1 MEQIAVRA
9 GVTKPVLY
17 QHFES
22 KKELYLGLAR
32 GGHGPAARTRS
43 RRAIEGAR
51 SNRERIERATGAYF
65 GFIDANEG
73 SFRLLFRETMGAE
86 HEFRGAIERFRD
98 ELARPDHRGI
108 QAESGL
114 PAGEAELLARGVM
127 GIAESAAQWWL
138 DHRSVPAE
146 RVVRDL
152 SDLAWRGLAGLP
164 RPGQEEPMSKR
175 SYERSGSRPSAK
187 PRARRASARRRCAR
201 SASGARSPQRVAL
214 GVVLLIVFLGG
225 RDEGHTEC

>member
-1 MEQIAVRA
+1 MRELATRRLTAEARRAQLLEVARDVFASDGYHGAAMEQIALKA

-22 KKELYLGLAR
+22 KKELYLGLLGEDMAR
-32 GGHGPAARTRS
+32 LLEDI

-65 GFIDANEG
+65 SFIDENEG

-86 HEFRGAIERFRD
+86 DEFRRAIERFRD
-98 ELARPDHRGI
+98 ELARSI
-108 QAESGL
+108 AAVIAAETGL
-114 PAGEAELLARGVM
+114 VSSESELLARGVM

-152 SDLAWRGLAGLP
+152 SELAWRGLAGLP
-164 RPGQEEPMSKR
+164 RRGE
-175 SYERSGSRPSAK
+175 
-187 PRARRASARRRCAR
+187 
-201 SASGARSPQRVAL
+201 
-214 GVVLLIVFLGG
+214 
-225 RDEGHTEC
+225 

>member
-1 MEQIAVRA
+1 MRELATRRLTAEARRAQLLQVARDVFASDGYHGAAMEQIALRA

-22 KKELYLGLAR
+22 KKELYLGLLEEDMAR
-32 GGHGPAARTRS
+32 LLDDI

-65 GFIDANEG
+65 AFIDSNEG

-86 HEFRGAIERFRD
+86 DEFRTAIERFRD
-98 ELARPDHRGI
+98 ELARSI
-108 QAESGL
+108 SAVIAAETGL
-114 PAGEAELLARGVM
+114 PASESELLARGVM

-138 DHRSVPAE
+138 DQRSVPAE

-152 SDLAWRGLAGLP
+152 SELAWRGLAGLP
-164 RPGQEEPMSKR
+164 RR
-175 SYERSGSRPSAK
+175 SE
-187 PRARRASARRRCAR
+187 
-201 SASGARSPQRVAL
+201 
-214 GVVLLIVFLGG
+214 
-225 RDEGHTEC
+225 

>member
-1 MEQIAVRA
+1 VRELATRRLTAEARRAQLLEVARNVFASDGYHGAAMEQIAVKA

-22 KKELYLGLAR
+22 KKELYLGLLEQDMAR
-32 GGHGPAARTRS
+32 LLDDI

-65 GFIDANEG
+65 SFIDTNEG

-86 HEFRGAIERFRD
+86 DEFRRAIERFRD
-98 ELARPDHRGI
+98 ELARSI
-108 QAESGL
+108 AAVIAAETGL
-114 PAGEAELLARGVM
+114 PSSESELLARGVM

-138 DHRSVPAE
+138 EQRSVPAE

-152 SDLAWRGLAGLP
+152 SELAWRGLAGLP
-164 RPGQEEPMSKR
+164 RRGE
-175 SYERSGSRPSAK
+175 
-187 PRARRASARRRCAR
+187 
-201 SASGARSPQRVAL
+201 
-214 GVVLLIVFLGG
+214 
-225 RDEGHTEC
+225 

>member
-1 MEQIAVRA
+1 MTAEARRAQLLEVAREVFASDGYHGAGMEQIAVRA

-22 KKELYLGLAR
+22 KKELYLGLLEVDM
-32 GGHGPAARTRS
+32 S
-43 RRAIEGAR
+43 RLLEDIGRAIQGAR

-65 GFIDANEG
+65 GFIDSNEG

-86 HEFRGAIERFRD
+86 DEFRGAIERFRD
-98 ELARPDHRGI
+98 ELARRITAVI
-108 QAESGL
+108 QAETGL

-164 RPGQEEPMSKR
+164 RRGE
-175 SYERSGSRPSAK
+175 
-187 PRARRASARRRCAR
+187 
-201 SASGARSPQRVAL
+201 
-214 GVVLLIVFLGG
+214 
-225 RDEGHTEC
+225 

>member
-1 MEQIAVRA
+1 MTAQARRAQLLEVAREVFAADGYHGAGMEQIAVRA

-22 KKELYLGLAR
+22 KKELYLGLLDEDMAR
-32 GGHGPAARTRS
+32 LLEDIG
-43 RRAIEGAR
+43 RAIEGAR

-65 GFIDANEG
+65 GFIDSNEG

-86 HEFRGAIERFRD
+86 DEFRRAIERFRD
-98 ELARPDHRGI
+98 ELARRITAVI
-108 QAESGL
+108 QAETGL
-114 PAGEAELLARGVM
+114 PVGEAELLARGVM

-152 SDLAWRGLAGLP
+152 SELAWRGLAGLP
-164 RPGQEEPMSKR
+164 RRGE
-175 SYERSGSRPSAK
+175 
-187 PRARRASARRRCAR
+187 
-201 SASGARSPQRVAL
+201 
-214 GVVLLIVFLGG
+214 
-225 RDEGHTEC
+225 

>member
-1 MEQIAVRA
+1 MRELATRRLTAEARRAQLLEVAREVFASDGYHGAGMEQIAVRA

-22 KKELYLGLAR
+22 KKELYLGLLDEDMAR
-32 GGHGPAARTRS
+32 LLEDIA
-43 RRAIEGAR
+43 RAIDGAR

-65 GFIDANEG
+65 GFIDSNEG

-86 HEFRGAIERFRD
+86 DEFRRAIERFRD
-98 ELARPDHRGI
+98 ELASRI
-108 QAESGL
+108 SAVIAAETGL
-114 PAGEAELLARGVM
+114 PRSESELLARGVM

-152 SDLAWRGLAGLP
+152 SELAWRGLAGLP
-164 RPGQEEPMSKR
+164 RRGE
-175 SYERSGSRPSAK
+175 
-187 PRARRASARRRCAR
+187 
-201 SASGARSPQRVAL
+201 
-214 GVVLLIVFLGG
+214 
-225 RDEGHTEC
+225 

>member
-1 MEQIAVRA
+1 MKQLATRRLTAEARRAQLLEVAREVFASDGYHGAAMEQIALRA

-22 KKELYLGLAR
+22 KKELYLGLLEEDMAR
-32 GGHGPAARTRS
+32 LLDDI

-65 GFIDANEG
+65 SFIDSNEG

-86 HEFRGAIERFRD
+86 DEFRRAIERFRD
-98 ELARPDHRGI
+98 ELARSI
-108 QAESGL
+108 AAVIAAETGL
-114 PAGEAELLARGVM
+114 PSSEAELLARGVM

-138 DHRSVPAE
+138 DQRSVPAE

-152 SDLAWRGLAGLP
+152 SELAWRGLAGLP
-164 RPGQEEPMSKR
+164 RR
-175 SYERSGSRPSAK
+175 SE
-187 PRARRASARRRCAR
+187 
-201 SASGARSPQRVAL
+201 
-214 GVVLLIVFLGG
+214 
-225 RDEGHTEC
+225 